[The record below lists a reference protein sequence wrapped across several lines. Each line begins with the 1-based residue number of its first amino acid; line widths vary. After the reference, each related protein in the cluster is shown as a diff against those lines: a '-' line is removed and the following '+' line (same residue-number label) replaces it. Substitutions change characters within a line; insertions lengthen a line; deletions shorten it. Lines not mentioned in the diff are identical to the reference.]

1 MKPIN
6 NWNNVKPVGGESKKL
21 PAGGYVCQIIGAKE
35 EMSRNRH
42 PMLVVALE
50 IAEGE
55 YAGFYREKYNGQKW
69 PNQAILR
76 IMEPDGN
83 KDTPDVYS
91 KKAGRVKKFIQD
103 VERSNEPYVFKW
115 DESTLRGKYVGGLF
129 GEEEF
134 ETDTGTAWATK
145 IFYTTT
151 VANIREGKFNVPN
164 SRPLTT
170 VTYQAAPQNTGDEFV
185 EISDIESDSD
195 LPF

>member
-6 NWNNVKPVGGESKKL
+6 DWNNVKPVGGESKKL

-35 EMSRNRH
+35 EMSRNGN

-83 KDTPDVYS
+83 KDAPDVYS

-170 VTYQAAPQNTGDEFV
+170 VTYQAAPQNPGDEFV
-185 EISDIESDSD
+185 EIADMDETDD